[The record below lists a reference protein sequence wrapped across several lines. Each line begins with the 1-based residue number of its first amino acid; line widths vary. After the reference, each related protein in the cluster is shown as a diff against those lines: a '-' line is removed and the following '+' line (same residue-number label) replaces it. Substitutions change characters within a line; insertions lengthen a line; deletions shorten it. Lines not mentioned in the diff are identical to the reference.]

1 MAIKKWHPLSELET
15 MRDEMER
22 MWDELFPTRRRSL
35 LGSPWRRLSSE
46 EAVSIPP
53 IDIVDKEDEVLVK
66 LEVPGVEK
74 QHIDVS
80 VHDNTL
86 HIKGEIKEDKEI
98 KEDQYIR
105 RERSYKSFARS
116 ISIPADIDEE
126 NVKAELKDGILEVH
140 LPRTETQ
147 KPKKITVDVS

>member
-22 MWDELFPTRRRSL
+22 MWDELFPTPRRSL

-46 EAVSIPP
+46 DAVSIPP